1 MSNILS
7 VHFQKLLAASFPTSL
22 LPPPPARN
30 GVARE
35 AGFSFPGGG
44 GGSIEPSGRTPLPQ
58 KGAQL
63 TGPPKYPKTN
73 SWTSVD
79 NQQCHG
85 PALGQGR
92 LQLISSRMLL
102 HPISP
107 DT

>member
-22 LPPPPARN
+22 LPPPPPPAMGWQGRP
-30 GVARE
+30 
-35 AGFSFPGGG
+35 GFRFRGG